1 MQARNIILADH
12 SGTAQAET
20 HSQWFYI
27 SGHCGGISSVTC
39 CLWLVNTQCVFFPGV
54 PNNRGK
60 KKEKFRTLHGH
71 ESCAW
76 RSTLFFVAKPGG
88 CSLNWEWLLCD
99 SANKLL
105 KMWQKKKGKER
116 ESGETSCAHKEWR
129 SSDKWR
135 GLLHHL
141 KGGIIQA
148 RQMKFGRQW
157 ETNTASRLRC
167 DF

>member
-1 MQARNIILADH
+1 MQARTIILADH

-39 CLWLVNTQCVFFPGV
+39 CLWLVNTQCVFSPGV

-60 KKEKFRTLHGH
+60 KKKIQNIAWTWELCLKEHTFFHGLTWGMLV
-71 ESCAW
+71 EL
-76 RSTLFFVAKPGG
+76 RVASVWFSKQITQDAT
-88 CSLNWEWLLCD
+88 E
-99 SANKLL
+99 
-105 KMWQKKKGKER
+105 KKKKAVRPPVHIKNGGAQTNGVV
-116 ESGETSCAHKEWR
+116 SM
-129 SSDKWR
+129 
-135 GLLHHL
+135 HHL

-148 RQMKFGRQW
+148 RQMKFRRQW
-157 ETNTASRLRC
+157 KTNTASRLQC